1 MEKKH
6 LEGIRQMC
14 QVFDEIR
21 AEGRA
26 EGKAEGKAEGRAEG
40 RDNALAGSIRSLMEN
55 MKKTAQQAMEV
66 LGIAPEE
73 RGKLMSM
80 L

>member
-1 MEKKH
+1 
-6 LEGIRQMC
+6 MC

-21 AEGRA
+21 AEG
-26 EGKAEGKAEGRAEG
+26 KAEGRAEG
-40 RDNALAGSIRSLMEN
+40 RAEDRAEGRAEGRDHALVGSIRSLMEN
-55 MKKTAQQAMEV
+55 MKMTAQQAMEV